1 MTHGFR
7 NILFSKTIIWSAFL
21 ILLAGCGSSKR
32 VEKEKSDSE
41 LKEFL
46 AKYEKTF
53 DPSVYNPDVESIK
66 VEERQ
71 VHDAM
76 ESANAVEV
84 ALPETI
90 PGFRIQVLFTPEIQE
105 ATQIRDNLDAS
116 LPEEWTYLI
125 FDSPYYKVRIGNFI
139 ERYEAQALLRRL
151 VSIGFSEAW
160 IVPDKIIKN
169 PPPKPA
175 ELPEIQP
182 P

>member
-1 MTHGFR
+1 MVC
-7 NILFSKTIIWSAFL
+7 LSL
-21 ILLAGCGSSKR
+21 IAGCTTSKR
-32 VEKEKSDSE
+32 VGKDKPDEE

-53 DPSVYNPDVESIK
+53 DPSVYNPDVDSIR
-66 VEERQ
+66 VEEQ
-71 VHDAM
+71 HVHDAV
-76 ESANAVEV
+76 ESSNSVEI

-90 PGFRIQVLFTPEIQE
+90 PGFRIQVMFTPEIEE
-105 ATQIRDNLDAS
+105 ATGIRDS
-116 LPEEWTYLI
+116 LSSSVPEEWTYVV
-125 FDSPYYKVRIGNFI
+125 FDAPYYKVRVGNFI

-151 VSIGFSEAW
+151 IFLGFNEAW

-169 PPPKPA
+169 PPVKIP